1 MILIL
6 IGMIV
11 FLVFLFIFLQFV
23 SHFQEMISV
32 FKKYKWIHRLL
43 MALEW
48 IFVLPLV
55 ILILYVLT
63 IILIVAKYG
72 WFSIAF
78 TTFLLGTGVVMLL
91 FKKLERFF
99 VTLSMKGLRAEPNET
114 ADEIIEVS
122 DYKVK

>member
-43 MALEW
+43 MTLEW

-78 TTFLLGTGVVMLL
+78 TTFLLGTGVVILL

-99 VTLSMKGLRAEPNET
+99 VALSMKGLRAEPNET